1 MSQKPI
7 MQYDKSSKK
16 VFIYTHYKYR
26 KGGVI
31 RGKGVDA
38 TQDFMDVLSE
48 MDISID
54 KTKSEKPVQS
64 MKCIDCSSKI
74 NRKQRRKRS

>member
-54 KTKSEKPVQS
+54 KKEKPVQL
-64 MKCIDCSSKI
+64 MKCSKCSGNI
-74 NRKQRRKRS
+74 NRKQRRKRT